1 MTASGGVGP
10 FSFLPPTA
18 TAFRCAYLTQKTERA
33 KSLYPRHQDKMTT
46 MTDRLRKINDHRQS
60 LIKCLAPSAS
70 DYGFGGAH
78 RCWVKECAVLTA
90 DAYIARATAFTEQ
103 MGGEMPIVLM
113 THIAIPMPSAWG
125 GVRPA
130 ECSEYGHPHLA
141 SKDWRHFEN
150 TLRWRFADKGWL
162 TTECSLNDYKE
173 IVFVAD
179 KMINV
184 AKMPFAKIKEEDFKD
199 KPPTQDAV
207 LPELPYDEWC
217 DKLDK
222 EMEGSKI
229 AEQRA
234 ALEHLPYALR
244 PIVAMGMCGGATAGD
259 CGDEVVGDP
268 Q

>member
-1 MTASGGVGP
+1 
-10 FSFLPPTA
+10 
-18 TAFRCAYLTQKTERA
+18 
-33 KSLYPRHQDKMTT
+33 MTT

-60 LIKCLAPSAS
+60 LIKCLAPSSS

-162 TTECSLNDYKE
+162 TTECSLNEYKE

-217 DKLDK
+217 DKMDK

-244 PIVAMGMCGGATAGD
+244 PIVALGMCGGSTAGE
-259 CGDEVVGDP
+259 CGDEVIGDP